1 MNQLL
6 IAPLPGNESLAV
18 NLGRQLKAE
27 VVSLETRDFPDGET
41 YLRFCSEIAGRD
53 LALVCTLDRP
63 NTKLVAA
70 YLAAATARDIGA
82 RRVGLVAPYLGYMRQ
97 DKRFKPGE
105 AISSRHVASLVSS
118 VFDWMVTVDP
128 HLHRYHALG
137 EIYTIPTRA
146 AHAAPLISKW
156 IKENVMNP
164 VIIGPDSESQQWVA
178 AVAVASDAPYT
189 VMEKIR
195 RGDRDV
201 EVSFRDLDP
210 MTDRT
215 PVLVDDIISS
225 GRTMVEAVRTLR
237 SLGFQTPT
245 CLAVHGIFAGD
256 AYSTLLEAGGRV
268 ATCNTVSHI
277 SNQIDV
283 TNLLS
288 DAVREIRA

>member
-1 MNQLL
+1 MNQLV
-6 IAPLPGNESLAV
+6 ITTLPGNESVAVALARHL
-18 NLGRQLKAE
+18 NAE
-27 VVSLETRDFPDGET
+27 VVALETRDFPDGES
-41 YLRFCSEIAGRD
+41 YLRFCSDIAGRD
-53 LALVCTLDRP
+53 IAVVCTLDRP
-63 NTKLVAA
+63 NTKLVPA

-82 RRVGLVAPYLGYMRQ
+82 RRVGLVAPYLAYMRQ

-105 AISSRHVASLVSS
+105 SISSRYVATLLSS
-118 VFDWMVTVDP
+118 VFDWIVTVDP
-128 HLHRYHALG
+128 HLHRYSALG
-137 EIYTIPTRA
+137 DIYTIPTRS

-156 IKENVMNP
+156 IKENVINP

-178 AVAVASDAPYT
+178 AVAIASDAPYT

-201 EVSFRDLDP
+201 EVRFRDLDP
-210 MTDRT
+210 MTDRM
-215 PVLVDDIISS
+215 PVIVDDIISS

-237 SLGFQTPT
+237 SRGFRTPT

-256 AYSTLLEAGGRV
+256 AYSTLLEAGAIV

-277 SNQIDV
+277 SNRIDI

-288 DAVREIRA
+288 DAVRGVRA

>member
-1 MNQLL
+1 MTQLV
-6 IAPLPGNESLAV
+6 ITTLPGNESVAVALARHL
-18 NLGRQLKAE
+18 NAE
-27 VVSLETRDFPDGET
+27 VVSMETRDFPDGES
-41 YLRFCSEIAGRD
+41 YLRFCSDIAGRD
-53 LALVCTLDRP
+53 IAVVCTLDHP
-63 NTKLVAA
+63 NTKLVAT

-105 AISSRHVASLVSS
+105 SISSRYVATLLSS
-118 VFDWMVTVDP
+118 VFDWMITVDP
-128 HLHRYHALG
+128 HLHRYSALG
-137 EIYTIPTRA
+137 DIYTIPTRS

-156 IKENVMNP
+156 IKENVINP

-178 AVAVASDAPYT
+178 AVAKASDAPYI
-189 VMEKIR
+189 VMQKIR

-210 MTDRT
+210 MTDRM
-215 PVLVDDIISS
+215 PVVVDDIISS

-237 SLGFQTPT
+237 SRGFRTPT
-245 CLAVHGIFAGD
+245 CLAVHGIFEGD
-256 AYSTLLEAGGRV
+256 AYSTLLEAGAIV
-268 ATCNTVSHI
+268 ATCNTVPHI
-277 SNQIDV
+277 SNRIDI